1 MNGVAALSLTDVR
14 LAYGVTEVLKGIS
27 LEVRHGEMLGL
38 VGPNGAGKSTLLNVV
53 SGVLRPASGQVCVD
67 GEALNE
73 LSTKERARRVAVVAQ
88 NPAVPPGFSS
98 LDVVLMGRNP
108 HLGLLQ
114 WESSTDIDVCKRAM
128 ELTGTWEFAERPVA
142 SLSGGER
149 QRVFIARALAQQT
162 DLLLLDE
169 PTAHLD
175 IGYQATM
182 LDMVSTIRNEAGVT
196 VVAAMH
202 DLSLAAQYCDRI
214 AALHNGVVVAL
225 GTPTEVLTE
234 AVVSAAFGAEVTVIT
249 HPDDGTPV
257 VLPRRKKALPKTED

>member
-1 MNGVAALSLTDVR
+1 MNGTPALSVTDVR
-14 LAYGVTEVLKGIS
+14 LAYGATEVLKGIS
-27 LEVRHGEMLGL
+27 LEVRRGEVLGL

-67 GEALNE
+67 SAPLDG
-73 LSTKERARRVAVVAQ
+73 LSTKERAKRVAVVAQ

-98 LDVVLMGRNP
+98 FDLVLMGRNP

-114 WESSTDIDVCKRAM
+114 WESANDIAVCKRAM
-128 ELTGTWEFAERPVA
+128 ELTGTWEFAERPVV

-175 IGYQATM
+175 IGYQATV
-182 LDMVSTIRNEAGVT
+182 LDMVCSIRSEAGVT

-202 DLSLAAQYCDRI
+202 DLTLAAQYCDRI
-214 AALHNGVVVAL
+214 AALDDGVVVAL
-225 GTPTEVLTE
+225 GTPAEVLTE

-257 VLPRRKKALPKTED
+257 VLPRRRPKP

>member
-1 MNGVAALSLTDVR
+1 MNGTPALSVTEVR
-14 LAYGVTEVLKGIS
+14 LAYGATDVLKGTS

-53 SGVLRPASGQVCVD
+53 SGVLRPGSGQVCVD
-67 GEALNE
+67 GVLLNG
-73 LSTKERARRVAVVAQ
+73 LNTRERARRVAVVAQ

-114 WESSTDIDVCKRAM
+114 WESSNDIEVCRRAM

-149 QRVFIARALAQQT
+149 QRVFIARALAQET

-175 IGYQATM
+175 IGYQATV
-182 LDMVSTIRNEAGVT
+182 LDMVSSIRSEAGVT

-202 DLSLAAQYCDRI
+202 DLSLAAQFCDRI
-214 AALHNGVVVAL
+214 AALHDGVVVAL
-225 GTPTEVLTE
+225 GTPAEVLTE

-257 VLPRRKKALPKTED
+257 VLPRRRRKP